1 VTVPGSAELVNG
13 PLPWSAHR
21 VTRFALAL
29 IALSWTLAAG
39 AESERRTIV
48 AYVDRD
54 DDDDDGVAD
63 GSAPR
68 VSGAAKTDVVVLSPV
83 ARVGRV
89 DGRLVRLLAGD
100 KPWSGSGRAPAE
112 LGLQGLEPG
121 SLQIELDR
129 ELVSVHVLEAMLI
142 DGRGERVDLARS
154 HASLSRELPRLDPNA
169 TTRATDADAL
179 RWVLSGPL
187 ESLPDS
193 VSLIATRPDGSV
205 LDRLDRLALAPI
217 GCPPGL
223 GADLACR
230 ATPTVRAVPDPIDPR
245 TRSSEVLSAVVGG
258 RITLAALGHKAQSV
272 RVGGPRLTAVG
283 PIERLR
289 AKLRVHVI
297 RSSRGGMPAMGGDAA
312 GAREIARLE
321 VERTAGLWGQCGI
334 QFGPPN
340 ELDIAVRDPPPSYLL
355 AVGCQGGTPAS
366 GGEIRFDVAGR
377 RVRVATRAGETPIEV
392 AGALARALERAGFAA
407 TVSTNPRSQSSPLAT
422 ADVLVQR
429 LGGELVEVG
438 ADGILPL
445 STDPSLPVCL
455 GVVDLADGLEHFSN
469 TDAAAGTIEERALVK
484 AYEDR
489 DPTTIDVFV
498 VPAFAG
504 SGRIGES
511 FIDAPGA
518 SIQNVVIVDRAAIR
532 LGTRSFAL
540 AHELGHVILDLPGH
554 PDDYGVDSPNLLMDA
569 DATDASIFGPRRLTV
584 ADCEQA
590 VRQSGSGASTPLLRA
605 WPMTHVGH

>member
-1 VTVPGSAELVNG
+1 M
-13 PLPWSAHR
+13 
-21 VTRFALAL
+21 TRFALVL
-29 IALSWTLAAG
+29 CVVSWTFAAN
-39 AESERRTIV
+39 AENERRTIV

-68 VSGAAKTDVVVLSPV
+68 VSGAAEADVVVLSPV
-83 ARVGRV
+83 TRVGRIESH
-89 DGRLVRLLAGD
+89 LVRLLAGD
-100 KPWSGSGRAPAE
+100 KPWSGSGRAPTK
-112 LGLQGLEPG
+112 LGLQGLQPG

-129 ELVSVHVLEAMLI
+129 EVASVHVLEAMLI

-154 HASLSRELPRLDPNA
+154 HASLSRELPRLDPNS
-169 TTRATDADAL
+169 TTRGTDADAL

-187 ESLPDS
+187 VSLPDS
-193 VSLIATRPDGSV
+193 VSLIATRADGSI
-205 LDRLDRLALAPI
+205 LDRIDRMPLEPI
-217 GCPPGL
+217 GCPEGL

-230 ATPTVRAVPDPIDPR
+230 ATPAVRAVPDPIEPR
-245 TRSSEVLSAVVGG
+245 TRSSGQVLSAVVGG
-258 RITLAALGHKAQSV
+258 RITLAVNGHKAQSI
-272 RVGGPRLTAVG
+272 RIGGPRMTAVG

-321 VERTAGLWGQCGI
+321 VERAARLWGQCGI
-334 QFGPPN
+334 QFGPLN
-340 ELDIAVRDPPPSYLL
+340 EIDITVRDPPPSYLL
-355 AVGCQGGTPAS
+355 AVGCQSGMPAS
-366 GGEIRFDVAGR
+366 GGEIRFEAGGR
-377 RVRVATRAGETPIEV
+377 RVRLATRAGETPTEV
-392 AGALARALERAGFAA
+392 AGALARALARAGLAA
-407 TVSTNPRSQSSPLAT
+407 TVSPNPRSQSFPLAT

-429 LGGELVEVG
+429 PGGEFVEVG

-445 STDPSLPVCL
+445 SSDPSLPVCL
-455 GVVDLADGLEHFSN
+455 AVVDLADGLEHFSN
-469 TDAAAGTIEERALVK
+469 MDAAAGTIEERALVK

-498 VPAFAG
+498 VPAFSG

-590 VRQSGSGASTPLLRA
+590 VRQSGSGAPTPLLRA
-605 WPMTHVGH
+605 WPMTHASD

>member
-1 VTVPGSAELVNG
+1 MPSAVPRGARGAREQARRL
-13 PLPWSAHR
+13 
-21 VTRFALAL
+21 TR
-29 IALSWTLAAG
+29 IALSLFVGTWCFAAG
-39 AESERRTIV
+39 AESERRAIV

-68 VSGAAKTDVVVLSPV
+68 VSSGASADVVALSPV
-83 ARVGRV
+83 TRVGRV
-89 DGRLVRLLAGD
+89 ESPLLRLLAGD
-100 KPWSGSGRAPAE
+100 KPWSGGGRAPAA
-112 LGLQGLEPG
+112 LGLQGLSPG
-121 SLQIELDR
+121 NLRIELDR
-129 ELVSVHVLEAMLI
+129 ELTTVHVLEAMLI

-154 HASLSRELPRLDPNA
+154 HASLSRELPRVDPSSTN
-169 TTRATDADAL
+169 RATDPDAL

-187 ESLPDS
+187 EALPDA
-193 VSLIATRPDGSV
+193 VTLVTTRPDGSV
-205 LDRLDRLALAPI
+205 LDRLDRVQLEPI
-217 GCPPGL
+217 GCPEGL
-223 GADLACR
+223 AADLACR
-230 ATPTVRAVPDPIDPR
+230 ATPVVRAVPDPIEPR
-245 TRSSEVLSAVVGG
+245 LSRSSGSVLSAVVGG
-258 RITLAALGHKAQSV
+258 RITLSVAGRKAQSV
-272 RVGGPRLTAVG
+272 RVGGPRMTAVG

-321 VERTAGLWGQCGI
+321 VERAARLWGQCGI
-334 QFGPPN
+334 QFGPVN
-340 ELDIAVRDPPPSYLL
+340 EIEIAVRDPPPSYLL
-355 AVGCQGGTPAS
+355 AVGCQSGIPAS
-366 GGEIRFDVAGR
+366 GGEIRFEAGGR
-377 RVRVATRAGETPIEV
+377 RVRVTTRAGETPIEV
-392 AGALARALERAGFAA
+392 AGALSRALDRAGLAA
-407 TVSTNPRSQSSPLAT
+407 TVSTNPRSQSFPLAT

-429 LGGELVEVG
+429 RGGEFIDVG

-445 STDPSLPVCL
+445 SSDPSMPVCL

-489 DPTTIDVFV
+489 DPTTIDVFM

-554 PDDYGVDSPNLLMDA
+554 PDDYGVDVPNLLMDA

-584 ADCEQA
+584 AECEQA
-590 VRQSGSGASTPLLRA
+590 VRQSGAGAPTPLLRA
-605 WPMTHVGH
+605 WPMTHAAD